1 MQPTGKS
8 RKLSASVPLRWGI
21 GPNGLCPRAASVPA
35 PSFRGRPAKRRAPSP
50 TWLGSPIRLH
60 CTAAWPSAPWAAVLF
75 RHCGPLG
82 PLGGRLPGPG
92 AFRSPRR
99 PPAAA
104 RRIRLLAS
112 GLASPWAASAPR
124 PPPWLC
130 SVVGGPGPGLWAPE
144 GPGVV
149 PPCGALCR
157 RWASAP
163 SGCFPRPLCRLPRCL
178 GLRGSG
184 SASLPPEPP
193 SLRPGALLLPW
204 LPVSP
209 CLPPRPCRP
218 AGARGEREAS
228 GLGGSRPRFAP
239 PVAAAASV
247 AVRVGGASS
256 VVTLAG
262 GSFIK
267 GTAGSGLDI
276 LRGLWYICLARPVP
290 LLRGLPLLGYPWTA
304 GKPLG

>member
-1 MQPTGKS
+1 MG
-8 RKLSASVPLRWGI
+8 
-21 GPNGLCPRAASVPA
+21 GPPKAV
-35 PSFRGRPAKRRAPSP
+35 
-50 TWLGSPIRLH
+50 GSPIRLH

-104 RRIRLLAS
+104 RRMRLLAS

-149 PPCGALCR
+149 PPCGAPRR

-163 SGCFPRPLCRLPRCL
+163 SGCFPRPLCRLPRCCF
-178 GLRGSG
+178 RGYQF
-184 SASLPPEPP
+184 SLP
-193 SLRPGALLLPW
+193 
-204 LPVSP
+204 
-209 CLPPRPCRP
+209 PPRPCRP

-239 PVAAAASV
+239 PAAAAASV

-262 GSFIK
+262 GSFIR

-276 LRGLWYICLARPVP
+276 LRGLWYICLARPVL